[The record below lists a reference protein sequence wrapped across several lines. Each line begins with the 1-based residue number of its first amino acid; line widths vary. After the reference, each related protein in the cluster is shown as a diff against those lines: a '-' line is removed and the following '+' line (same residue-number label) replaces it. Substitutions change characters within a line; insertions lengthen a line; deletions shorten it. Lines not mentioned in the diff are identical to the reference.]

1 MIGPDDAEPRTETPN
16 DESSGRS
23 SGEQLRQLSL
33 PQQRLGG
40 YARDAVDATISGAA
54 RTIDRLQT
62 EVTAA
67 QDEVAR
73 LQSAQAKLQEEL
85 KVAARRSVQEVVG
98 DVLVT
103 AHRAAESVIEER
115 ARRQAAHE
123 QEAARGETLQTL
135 ARAQEL
141 LDEAAAAHSDAD
153 AVVANSHTS
162 AKAVIEAG
170 EAEANLRVERATES
184 GTARQAQL
192 EVENARLETAIK
204 GLRNEWVGRTAEAL
218 ARLDRLDPGRSLE
231 TATPDPASGEVVHD
245 LQTRVQ
251 ETRTG
256 TASRQPSE

>member
-1 MIGPDDAEPRTETPN
+1 MVGPDDTEPGTESTN
-16 DESSGRS
+16 DESGGRS

-67 QDEVAR
+67 QDEVTR

-85 KVAARRSVQEVVG
+85 KVAARRSAQEIVG

-103 AHRAAESVIEER
+103 AHRAAESVIEE
-115 ARRQAAHE
+115 ARRQAAQE
-123 QEAARGETLQTL
+123 QDAARRETLQML

-141 LDEAAAAHSDAD
+141 LDEAAATHRDAE
-153 AVVANSHTS
+153 AVVADS
-162 AKAVIEAG
+162 AGRAQAVIEAG
-170 EAEANLRVERATES
+170 EAEANARVASATEL
-184 GTARQAQL
+184 AARRQAQL

-231 TATPDPASGEVVHD
+231 AAAPDKASGEVVDD
-245 LQTRVQ
+245 LQTRV
-251 ETRTG
+251 EEARMG
-256 TASRQPSE
+256 TAPGRPSE

>member
-1 MIGPDDAEPRTETPN
+1 MVGPDDAEPRTETPN
-16 DESSGRS
+16 DESSARS

-33 PQQRLGG
+33 PQRRLGG

-54 RTIDRLQT
+54 RTIEHLQA
-62 EVTAA
+62 EVAA
-67 QDEVAR
+67 GQEEVAR
-73 LQSAQAKLQEEL
+73 LEAAQAKLQDEL

-103 AHRAAESVIEER
+103 AHRAAESVIEE

-123 QEAARGETLQTL
+123 QEAARGETLQIL
-135 ARAQEL
+135 ARAREL
-141 LDEAAAAHSDAD
+141 LDAAAATHRDAQ
-153 AVVANSHTS
+153 AVVADSH
-162 AKAVIEAG
+162 AQAQAVIEAG
-170 EAEANLRVERATES
+170 EAEANSRVERATES
-184 GTARQAQL
+184 AARRQAQL

>member
-1 MIGPDDAEPRTETPN
+1 MIGPDEAEPGTEVTN
-16 DESSGRS
+16 DDASGRS
-23 SGEQLRQLSL
+23 SGEQLRHLSL

-40 YARDAVDATISGAA
+40 YARAAVDATISGAA
-54 RTIDRLQT
+54 RTIERLQT

-67 QDEVAR
+67 QGEVAR
-73 LQSAQAKLQEEL
+73 LQAAQAKLQDEL
-85 KVAARRSVQEVVG
+85 KVAARRSAQEIVG

-103 AHRAAESVIEER
+103 AHRAAESVIEE

-123 QEAARGETLQTL
+123 QEATRRETLRTL

-141 LDEAAAAHSDAD
+141 LDEAAAAHRDAE
-153 AVVANSHTS
+153 AVVADSHIR
-162 AKAVIEAG
+162 AQAVIEAG
-170 EAEANLRVERATES
+170 EAEANARVASATES
-184 GTARQAQL
+184 AARRQAQL

-231 TATPDPASGEVVHD
+231 TAPSDTAGGEVVRD

-256 TASRQPSE
+256 TAPGPPSE